1 MRDVLG
7 LVRWSAVP
15 VPFVTGVALGLRTGE
30 IFLHYE
36 ILVSSTN
43 SVSQGCIAGPELVC
57 ERLCSERIGFYLL
70 PRVVRS
76 NFMLVFGVAGVM
88 VTCESTNWPV

>member
-1 MRDVLG
+1 M
-7 LVRWSAVP
+7 P
-15 VPFVTGVALGLRTGE
+15 VPFVSGVGLGLRTGE

-43 SVSQGCIAGPELVC
+43 SISRGCIAGARACLRVAVLG
-57 ERLCSERIGFYLL
+57 RNWVL
-70 PRVVRS
+70 PSTHTHRVGRS
-76 NFMLVFGVAGVM
+76 NFMLVLFCVAGVM